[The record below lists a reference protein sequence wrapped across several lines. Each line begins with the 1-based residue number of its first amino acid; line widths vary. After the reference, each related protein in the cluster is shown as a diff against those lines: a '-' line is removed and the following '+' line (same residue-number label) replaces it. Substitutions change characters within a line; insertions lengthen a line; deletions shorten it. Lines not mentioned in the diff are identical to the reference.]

1 MLQARMRC
9 ITLQIGNHKS
19 GNGRKDDKLRI
30 DIKIDR
36 VNEPDDKTKKAEKV
50 VLQSLIATEF
60 PVGVLHSHPSERDLH
75 FSGTV
80 EDFVEALEIKK
91 EFLASGQTAEDK
103 HRMNEELK
111 PILERS
117 KEAAS

>member
-1 MLQARMRC
+1 
-9 ITLQIGNHKS
+9 
-19 GNGRKDDKLRI
+19 LRI

-50 VLQSLIATEF
+50 TLQSLIATGF

-80 EDFVEALEIKK
+80 EDFVEAMDIKK
-91 EFLASGQTAEDK
+91 DFLATGQTAEDK
-103 HRMNEELK
+103 HKMILK
-111 PILERS
+111 LRPIYEKS
-117 KEAAS
+117 IEVTS

>member
-1 MLQARMRC
+1 M
-9 ITLQIGNHKS
+9 
-19 GNGRKDDKLRI
+19 RI

-36 VNEPDDKTKKAEKV
+36 VNTPDDKTKKAEKV

-60 PVGVLHSHPSERDLH
+60 PVGTLHSHPSERDLH

-80 EDFVEALEIKK
+80 EDFVKAMDIKK
-91 EFLASGQTAEDK
+91 EFLATGQSSEDK

-111 PILERS
+111 PILEKS
-117 KEAAS
+117 KEKTS